1 MAPQA
6 MTATATGP
14 SSAGLPPPVVT
25 PVSGVTASATA
36 TAATAATGTGTLMSS
51 GTGATATLAANLPG
65 INQLACEE
73 IIYEE
78 LDNRFAEPDHHMI
91 HDERIIQNLIRL
103 ERLTIPHCNYFLQVQ
118 QDIKPNMRKIV
129 TTWMLEVCDEQK
141 CEEQTFPLAVNFFD
155 RFLCALRID
164 RYHLQLLG
172 CCALLLASKIRQ
184 CQPLTVDV
192 LSAYTDHAVSPDQIR
207 SWELLL
213 ISKLEW
219 NINAVTAFDYV
230 DHILERAKWGSDD
243 SRLREH
249 AHTLIHVC
257 NTETIFMQLEP
268 SLLAVACIAS
278 ATRGLNVSTK
288 LAVGYDLC
296 RLTMH
301 DLNKIDFVV
310 KIIEEI
316 VAREIADKQCQ
327 QQQQQQ
333 QQAAQQHQQQLA
345 VAAGS
350 SCKEQYQQAP
360 QKLSSATA
368 SSNGG
373 GPPQQQQP
381 ETPTDVQYIYF

>member
-207 SWELLL
+207 
-213 ISKLEW
+213 
-219 NINAVTAFDYV
+219 
-230 DHILERAKWGSDD
+230 
-243 SRLREH
+243 
-249 AHTLIHVC
+249 
-257 NTETIFMQLEP
+257 
-268 SLLAVACIAS
+268 
-278 ATRGLNVSTK
+278 
-288 LAVGYDLC
+288 
-296 RLTMH
+296 
-301 DLNKIDFVV
+301 
-310 KIIEEI
+310 
-316 VAREIADKQCQ
+316 
-327 QQQQQQ
+327 
-333 QQAAQQHQQQLA
+333 
-345 VAAGS
+345 
-350 SCKEQYQQAP
+350 
-360 QKLSSATA
+360 
-368 SSNGG
+368 
-373 GPPQQQQP
+373 
-381 ETPTDVQYIYF
+381 

>member
-6 MTATATGP
+6 ETGTT
-14 SSAGLPPPVVT
+14 VVEGN
-25 PVSGVTASATA
+25 V
-36 TAATAATGTGTLMSS
+36 AATAVTSAAVGGPGMA
-51 GTGATATLAANLPG
+51 GATTPALPGPTPAQSG
-65 INQLACEE
+65 INQLSCEE
-73 IIYEE
+73 SMYEE
-78 LDNRFAEPDHHMI
+78 TGSRLAEPDHHMI
-91 HDERIIQNLIRL
+91 TDDRVIRNLL
-103 ERLTIPHCNYFLQVQ
+103 LLQRLTIPECNYFQEKQ
-118 QDIKPNMRKIV
+118 QDVKPHMRKIV

-155 RFLCALRID
+155 RFLCVLRIN

-219 NINAVTAFDYV
+219 NINAVTAYDYV
-230 DHILERAKWGSDD
+230 DHILERVKWGSDD

-257 NTETIFMQLEP
+257 NTEHIFIQVEP

-288 LAVGYDLC
+288 LEVGRDLC
-296 RLTMH
+296 RLTTH
-301 DLNKIDFVV
+301 DLADIDVIV
-310 KIIEEI
+310 KVIEEI

-327 QQQQQQ
+327 QQQQQA
-333 QQAAQQHQQQLA
+333 AAQQQQLA
-345 VAAGS
+345 AGSS

-360 QKLSSATA
+360 QKLSSASANTA
-368 SSNGG
+368 
-373 GPPQQQQP
+373 PQQQQP
-381 ETPTDVQYIYF
+381 ETPTDVQFIFF